1 MPKFTKAETE
11 LRTDLDRWF
20 YLLKN
25 MNRMEKIPL
34 YFDKRVFQKVFQIAE
49 VSNLTKEERMLYER
63 SLKEKW
69 DYENVLAYAVNEAGE
84 KKYAEGIEKGIEK
97 GIHEEKLVT
106 ARKLKAKG
114 YSAEEISEI
123 TELPTS
129 EIERLKL

>member
-1 MPKFTKAETE
+1 MPKFTKAEAD
-11 LRTDLDRWF
+11 LQTDLDRWF

-25 MNRMEKIPL
+25 MSRMEKMPL
-34 YFDKRVFQKVFQIAE
+34 YFDKRIFQKVFQIAE

-69 DYENVLAYAVNEAGE
+69 DYENVLAYAVNEG
-84 KKYAEGIEKGIEK
+84 KQEGIQEGRQK

-123 TELPTS
+123 TELPIA
-129 EIERLKL
+129 EIEKL

>member
-1 MPKFTKAETE
+1 
-11 LRTDLDRWF
+11 
-20 YLLKN
+20 
-25 MNRMEKIPL
+25 MEKIPL